1 MYLLTRVAPVH
12 VASRKGNFT
21 ILGLLLDYGA
31 NVNAVSS
38 DGKTC
43 LHVLA
48 SKCVSTS
55 GDKTFLKCLARAL
68 NEKGVQV
75 SNCLHHFMW
84 GVNAGSKKSTL
95 MYFYAVLMKKLT
107 FYHL

>member
-12 VASRKGNFT
+12 VASRKGKVT

-55 GDKTFLKCLARAL
+55 GDKSFLKCLKRAL

-75 SNCLHHFMW
+75 SNRLPHFMW
-84 GVNAGSKKSTL
+84 GVNTGSNNTL
-95 MYFYAVLMKKLT
+95 MYFCAVLMKKLT